1 MEALRGQDPV
11 AIGEFTLLAR
21 LGVGGM
27 GRVYLGRSPG
37 GTRAAIKVIREDI
50 ADEPGALAR
59 FRREVATVRAVRSPF
74 TANLIS
80 ASLDAPPY
88 WLATEFVPGPTL
100 LRAFRDGPLAPEL
113 CTGLF
118 AALAE
123 GLAAVHAQGV
133 VHRDL
138 KPHNVMLAPNGPR
151 LIDFGIARAADQT
164 QLTRTG
170 QAPGTPGFT
179 APEVLLGGEAG
190 PAADVFA
197 LGATMATA
205 ATGRAP
211 YGGGE
216 WPAVS
221 YRVVHG
227 EIDVDGVHP
236 GLAALIRDCV
246 AREPADRPA
255 PADVIRR
262 CAVSWAL
269 ADLPA
274 YRALG
279 DLGEPAPHDLPTAT
293 AAGLVPTRPTTGGR
307 GRRWQVVGTGLAV
320 AALLT
325 TVGVWLGTRDDG
337 TGGTG
342 GADAGQG
349 EDGDAGGGEETT
361 SSGVQGT
368 EGAGGAES
376 PDPGRS
382 DSGGSGDTGGE
393 EEPPTRIVETNPVR
407 DYWADGG
414 CVGENATTEA
424 QLVYDVARGGEN
436 AAISFGHNDDF
447 GPLESPFFVTATVKP
462 PHEIDPGT
470 GRPSEG
476 GLFPN
481 LSLGY
486 ISDARD
492 VGEDGGHVQ
501 LSYPDDFPGA
511 IPLANDPGDWT
522 VLFYAVTGPQDYV
535 RIGCSGFTVE

>member
-1 MEALRGQDPV
+1 MRLRSG
-11 AIGEFTLLAR
+11 AGT
-21 LGVGGM
+21 
-27 GRVYLGRSPG
+27 PG

-80 ASLDAPPY
+80 ASLDSPPY

-100 LRAFRDGPLAPEL
+100 LRALRDGPLAPEL

-197 LGATMATA
+197 LGATMATV
-205 ATGRAP
+205 ATARAP

-255 PADVIRR
+255 PADIIRR
-262 CAVSWAL
+262 CGVSWSL
-269 ADLPA
+269 ADLPT
-274 YRALG
+274 YRALN

-293 AAGLVPTRPTTGGR
+293 AAGLVPSRPTTTTAAGGR
-307 GRRWQVVGTGLAV
+307 GRRWQVVGAGLAV
-320 AALLT
+320 AALLA

-342 GADAGQG
+342 GTGADADTGQG
-349 EDGDAGGGEETT
+349 DDRDTAGEETT
-361 SSGVQGT
+361 SSGVQGAEGS
-368 EGAGGAES
+368 EGADDDSAATG
-376 PDPGRS
+376 DP
-382 DSGGSGDTGGE
+382 
-393 EEPPTRIVETNPVR
+393 
-407 DYWADGG
+407 
-414 CVGENATTEA
+414 
-424 QLVYDVARGGEN
+424 L
-436 AAISFGHNDDF
+436 DF
-447 GPLESPFFVTATVKP
+447 GPEFHATDIWDPAIESCRQPPEERVEQWQWSVDTTTTPGEAEIGWRLKLDLGEASAPYQVAAAVRPPGLEEGNAGIGTFYVSGVSDL
-462 PHEIDPGT
+462 HDPDPLEW
-470 GRPSEG
+470 R
-476 GLFPN
+476 
-481 LSLGY
+481 Y
-486 ISDARD
+486 
-492 VGEDGGHVQ
+492 V
-501 LSYPDDFPGA
+501 SYPDDFPGA
-511 IPLANDPGDWT
+511 PALDDVAGDWT
-522 VLFYAVTGPQDYV
+522 VLWLHVTSDEDAASVACDGFSTPQA
-535 RIGCSGFTVE
+535 RQNP